1 MFGIVL
7 TFLSGLAIVLGSII
21 VLLLKN
27 NKKLTDFSISM
38 ATGVMSALLILELI
52 PESFELLSDT
62 YSITRS
68 ILIVIIASLIGIMI
82 LKTLDL
88 FIPDHDHDEKIDND
102 NLFHIGI
109 VSSIALILH
118 NLIEG
123 MAIYSSSLTDGN
135 IGILLTL
142 GICLHN
148 IPLGIMITSTLYKS
162 NNNRRKTILIIT
174 LISLSTLLG
183 GVLMFLL
190 SKVIN
195 DVIRGV
201 LLSLTIGMII
211 YIVLFELIP
220 EIKTIKNKKTSIL
233 GIILGIAIFL
243 ITLFFE

>member
-1 MFGIVL
+1 MFGLVL
-7 TFLSGLAIVLGSII
+7 TFLSGLAIILGSVIA
-21 VLLLKN
+21 LLLKN

-38 ATGVMSALLILELI
+38 AAGVMSALLILELI
-52 PESFELLSDT
+52 PESFELISNS

-68 ILIVIIASLIGIMI
+68 VLIIIIASLIGIMI
-82 LKTLDL
+82 LKVLDL
-88 FIPDHDHDEKIDND
+88 FIPDHDHDDKIDND

-148 IPLGIMITSTLYKS
+148 VPLGIMVTSTLYKS
-162 NNNRRKTILIIT
+162 NNNRKKTILIIT
-174 LISLSTLLG
+174 IISLSTLLG
-183 GVLMFLL
+183 GLLMFLL
-190 SKVIN
+190 AKIIN
-195 DVIRGV
+195 DVIRGI

-211 YIVLFELIP
+211 YIVLLELIP

>member
-162 NNNRRKTILIIT
+162 NNNRKKTILIIT